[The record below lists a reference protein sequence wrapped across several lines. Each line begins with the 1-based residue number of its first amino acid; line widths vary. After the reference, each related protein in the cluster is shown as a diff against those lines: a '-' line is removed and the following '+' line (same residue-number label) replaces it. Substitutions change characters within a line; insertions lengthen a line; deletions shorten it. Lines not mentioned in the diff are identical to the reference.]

1 MSSARFLSRCLATLG
16 FGALMLGLSSCGMF
30 EDPVVKLQEE
40 VRVLKAERVATLDG
54 VKASLDKE
62 IEEQVARG
70 KGETS
75 AVDKAQEAAEDL
87 QDAVA
92 EATKEKS
99 ALDSFKEAAASV
111 VEAGE
116 KMVDQAAGAVNA
128 AVLEGLK
135 QTVEQDCVKSA
146 NSELEAI
153 LPQAKDFYGR
163 ADIKSQCAS
172 YVKIGDQINAKEA
185 EIAKLQAP

>member
-1 MSSARFLSRCLATLG
+1 MPNARFLSKSLTALG
-16 FGALMLGLSSCGMF
+16 FGAVVVALSSCGMF

-40 VRVLKAERVATLDG
+40 VRVLKTERIAALDG
-54 VKASLDKE
+54 VKTALDKE
-62 IEEQVARG
+62 IEEQMARG

-75 AVDKAQEAAEDL
+75 AVDKAQEAAEDV

-92 EATKEKS
+92 DATKEKS
-99 ALDSFKEAAASV
+99 ALDSLKEAAASV
-111 VEAGE
+111 GEAVE
-116 KMVDQAAGAVNA
+116 KMADQAAGAMNA

-146 NSELEAI
+146 NSELETI

-163 ADIKSQCAS
+163 ADIKSKCES
-172 YVKIGDQINAKEA
+172 YVKLEDQIAAKEA
-185 EIAKLQAP
+185 EIAKLQAQ